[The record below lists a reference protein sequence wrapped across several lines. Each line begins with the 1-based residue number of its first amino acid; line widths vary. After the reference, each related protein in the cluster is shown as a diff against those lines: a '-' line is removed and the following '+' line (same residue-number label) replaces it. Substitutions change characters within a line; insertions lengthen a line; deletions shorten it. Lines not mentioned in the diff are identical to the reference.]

1 MPPKKART
9 RLSTLGETPA
19 KSGTD
24 SGSGGDGGGDG
35 GDGGHGGGT
44 GVNIV
49 IVNANSVGVEPV
61 QAAAAAAVADILH
74 ESPAVSVLKYASNPD
89 ELAFLSSLSS
99 IERNVCLIAE
109 EHLQTSFDL
118 ARSNGYIAWKR
129 DNKK

>member
-19 KSGTD
+19 KSGT
-24 SGSGGDGGGDG
+24 
-35 GDGGHGGGT
+35 GGT
-44 GVNIV
+44 GGDLCTSGTVVKIV
-49 IVNANSVGVEPV
+49 TANANSGGVEPV
-61 QAAAAAAVADILH
+61 QAAAVSVAADILH
-74 ESPAVSVLKYASNPD
+74 ESPSDSLLKYASNPD

-118 ARSNGYIAWKR
+118 DRSNGYIAWKK

>member
-19 KSGTD
+19 KSSTGTSGTD
-24 SGSGGDGGGDG
+24 VKIVTSGG
-35 GDGGHGGGT
+35 
-44 GVNIV
+44 
-49 IVNANSVGVEPV
+49 SSSSGVETV
-61 QAAAAAAVADILH
+61 KAEVAAEILH
-74 ESPAVSVLKYASNPD
+74 SPSPSPAPASDSASNAD
-89 ELAFLSSLSS
+89 EHAFLGSLSS

-118 ARSNGYIAWKR
+118 SRSNGYINWKK

>member
-19 KSGTD
+19 KSSTGTSGTD
-24 SGSGGDGGGDG
+24 VKIVTSGG
-35 GDGGHGGGT
+35 
-44 GVNIV
+44 
-49 IVNANSVGVEPV
+49 SSSSGVETV
-61 QAAAAAAVADILH
+61 KAEVAAEILH
-74 ESPAVSVLKYASNPD
+74 SASPAPASDSVLKFASNAD
-89 ELAFLSSLSS
+89 EHAFLSSLSS

-118 ARSNGYIAWKR
+118 SRSNGYINWKK

>member
-19 KSGTD
+19 KSGTGGG
-24 SGSGGDGGGDG
+24 GSGDGGGDST
-35 GDGGHGGGT
+35 D
-44 GVNIV
+44 VKIV
-49 IVNANSVGVEPV
+49 SANANSGGVEPV
-61 QAAAAAAVADILH
+61 QAAAVADILH
-74 ESPAVSVLKYASNPD
+74 ESPTDSVLKYASNPD

-99 IERNVCLIAE
+99 IERNVCLIAQ

-118 ARSNGYIAWKR
+118 ARSNGYIAWKK